1 MARGRLN
8 EDVLSGVLFIA
19 CGAVGFWISRDLT
32 AGTASAM
39 GPGYLPRVL
48 CACMVCLGLTIAAR
62 GLVTA
67 GKLEAWKL
75 RPLVTILGS
84 IIVFAVVLP
93 IAGLFAAAFLTVV
106 VASFGT
112 TESRFLEVFA
122 LAAGS
127 AVFAVLLFI
136 YVLGLPMNPWP
147 F

>member
-8 EDVLSGVLFIA
+8 ENALSGILFIS
-19 CGAVGFWISRDLT
+19 CGAIGFWVSRDLT
-32 AGTASAM
+32 ANTASAM

-48 CACMVCLGLTIAAR
+48 CAGMIVLGLTIAAR

-75 RPLVTILGS
+75 RPLFTILGS

-93 IAGLFAAAFLTVV
+93 VAGLFAAAFFTVV

-112 TESRFLEVFA
+112 TESRLREVVA

-127 AVFAVLLFI
+127 AVFAVVVFI